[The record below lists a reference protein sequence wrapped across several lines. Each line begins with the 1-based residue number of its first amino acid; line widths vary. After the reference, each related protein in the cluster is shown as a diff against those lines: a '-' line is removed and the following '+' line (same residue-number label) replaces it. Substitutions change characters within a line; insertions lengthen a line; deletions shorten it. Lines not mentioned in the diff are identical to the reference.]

1 MISVELAR
9 RLLSA
14 GLVWEPQAG
23 DRFVVPDRGMND
35 EVFYISE
42 LTVDVHQFPTGR
54 VVAFNG
60 TTEWAMD
67 SVELTDAL
75 WLPGESRLR
84 EELGD
89 RFDSLRRDGDDWLVV
104 LGPDLREFR
113 HPDAE
118 SAYAL
123 ALLDVLDF

>member
-89 RFDSLRRDGDDWLVV
+89 RFDSLRRDGDDWVVV
-104 LGPDLREFR
+104 LGPDRREFR

-123 ALLDVLDF
+123 ALLEVLDF